1 MGYDSYNV
9 QVDGVIVAEGM
20 PIEHALIFVKAL
32 FMEWHNEPS
41 LSITVE
47 RENANEK
54 HFDIRKDSFDFNSN
68 IRADQLR
75 KSEI

>member
-32 FMEWHNEPS
+32 FMEWHNCNP

-54 HFDIRKDSFDFNSN
+54 PFDIRKDSFDFNSD
-68 IRADQLR
+68 IRAYQLR